1 MNSLAENNK
10 NRGIDEMKIVV
21 VYYVFI
27 DVIPDL
33 RANKKVNFIDLNDE
47 VVLVMPLLMH
57 TVSQ

>member
-47 VVLVMPLLMH
+47 VVLVMPLLMR